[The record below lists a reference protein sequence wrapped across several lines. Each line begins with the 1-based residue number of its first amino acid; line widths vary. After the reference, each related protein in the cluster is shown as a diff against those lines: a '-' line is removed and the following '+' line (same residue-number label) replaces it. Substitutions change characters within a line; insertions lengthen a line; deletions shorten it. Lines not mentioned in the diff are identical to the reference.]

1 MMLRVMLVD
10 DEPLAIQRLQ
20 SLMRDMPD
28 VEVVGFAHDG
38 EEAAA
43 EIARLAP
50 DLVFLDI
57 RMPKQSGLPLARS
70 LRAVPTTEVVF
81 VTAFDHF
88 ALEAFD
94 ADAVDYLLK
103 PVEVERLETALQKA
117 RRRRLGA
124 QSGQGGDVRDQR
136 PRGDGYLDGFWV
148 ERRKGKVWVPLAVVR
163 WIEAARDYV
172 ILHTDTESYLMRSTM
187 DALEAQLVA
196 RGFLRVS
203 RSAYVKLSDVTGVH
217 KQGSYT
223 TVVVMGDGT
232 VVRVGQSFVAA
243 VRARTDA
250 LDLGET
256 DGSDDA

>member
-1 MMLRVMLVD
+1 MTLRVLLVD
-10 DEPLAIQRLQ
+10 DEPLAIQRLE
-20 SLMRDMPD
+20 SLLRVMPD
-28 VEVVGFAHDG
+28 VEVVGFARDG
-38 EEAAA
+38 EEAAD
-43 EIARLAP
+43 EITRLEP

-57 RMPKQSGLPLARS
+57 RMPKQSGLALARS
-70 LRAVPTTEVVF
+70 LRALPTTEVVF

-94 ADAVDYLLK
+94 TDAVDYLLK
-103 PVEVERLETALQKA
+103 PVETERLETALHKA
-117 RRRRLGA
+117 RRRRLVA
-124 QSGQGGDVRDQR
+124 QLGQAEGVAEPK

-148 ERRKGKVWVPLAVVR
+148 DRRKGKVWVPLAVIR

-187 DALEAQLVA
+187 EALEPQIAV

-203 RSAYVKLSDVTGVH
+203 RSAYVKLSDVAGFH

-223 TVVVMGDGT
+223 TVVALGDGT

-243 VRARTDA
+243 VRARME
-250 LDLGET
+250 DLGDA
-256 DGSDDA
+256 DGAPTRG